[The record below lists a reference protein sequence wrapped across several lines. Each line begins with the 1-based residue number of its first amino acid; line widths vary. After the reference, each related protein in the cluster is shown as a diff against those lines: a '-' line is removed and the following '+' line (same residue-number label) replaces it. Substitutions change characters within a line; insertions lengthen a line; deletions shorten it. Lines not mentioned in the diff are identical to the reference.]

1 MAYNPDDPD
10 KSSPLVLYLVKAVGP
25 PPQDLLDSAC
35 EYGFR
40 HTLQIFT
47 GEKTRGP
54 ARVGQY
60 SVYCNRPNAQI
71 GRADRCK
78 TLYGPMVDRE
88 LAKVLV
94 QGIEQLK
101 RLLEEGIEDEKQAA
115 KTLGLAAKM
124 AWETAG
130 HLPVDERAHGAP
142 PQKKVRGRKAAT
154 PVKGKYKDKSTD
166 DNAKKK
172 QKPKAKSAEES
183 EAETDIEYD
192 KYSALAY
199 DTAHNETRDV
209 RIVVFNKAAVNPQKS
224 RVWVRFLGGFDFSAC
239 RISQRVNATGPNPI
253 PFERYCVFTQTWK
266 PETLEP
272 INITER
278 GHYMLYR
285 AAFLTEDDCPG
296 LAKLKATVQGAATFA
311 PDDDGDGDDASNGGD
326 DDVEIVSSSFLLDD
340 DDDDDV
346 QFVSK
351 GRTPASSQSASTSGA
366 TSSSSG
372 SFKRKHP
379 EFVEGSSKRP
389 RIGQWLE
396 EERKKYKDFSDD
408 ESDDD

>member
-25 PPQDLLDSAC
+25 PPRTSSILPANTVSAIVC
-35 EYGFR
+35 R
-40 HTLQIFT
+40 SS
-47 GEKTRGP
+47 P
-54 ARVGQY
+54 ARRPTGLPAWANTA
-60 SVYCNRPNAQI
+60 STPNAQS
-71 GRADRCK
+71 GQADRCK

-101 RLLEEGIEDEKQAA
+101 RLLEEGVEDEKQAA
-115 KTLGLAAKM
+115 KTLGLAAKIE
-124 AWETAG
+124 W
-130 HLPVDERAHGAP
+130 ERAHGAP

-154 PVKGKYKDKSTD
+154 PVKGKSNQEKGKPKDKYPD
-166 DNAKKK
+166 GNAKK
-172 QKPKAKSAEES
+172 QRKPKNKSAAAAEES

-199 DTAHNETRDV
+199 DTIHNETRDV
-209 RIVVFNKAAVNPQKS
+209 RIVVFNKAAVNPHKS
-224 RVWVRFLGGFDFSAC
+224 RVWVRFLGGFNFSAC
-239 RISQRVNATGPNPI
+239 RIAQRVNAIGPNPI

-266 PETLEP
+266 PDTLEP

-278 GHYMLYR
+278 GHYILYR
-285 AAFLTEDDCPG
+285 AAFLTEEDCSG
-296 LAKLKATVQGAATFA
+296 LAKLKATVQRAAPFA
-311 PDDDGDGDDASNGGD
+311 PDDDGDGDDVSNGGD

-340 DDDDDV
+340 DDDV

-351 GRTPASSQSASTSGA
+351 GPTPASSQSVSTSGA
-366 TSSSSG
+366 TSGSSG
-372 SFKRKHP
+372 SFRRKHP

-396 EERKKYKDFSDD
+396 EERKKYRDFSDN